1 MGKATHAPTISRAGG
16 WSRIVV
22 DPRHAEKLHARE
34 PGDLFGV
41 PSGGPVRE
49 GRAPH
54 AGHAR
59 RRGVGSR
66 RSTNEAA
73 EQRGAS
79 LGGGGGGKG
88 ANQGEHRPEP
98 HAPGTARA
106 RRVPG
111 FGRCAPCFDLTPSSE
126 VRAVCGNAARTD
138 PRGGRSAMAV
148 PTATISSH
156 LAPFVTA

>member
-1 MGKATHAPTISRAGG
+1 RV
-16 WSRIVV
+16 VV

-41 PSGGPVRE
+41 PRWGPVRE
-49 GRAPH
+49 GPEPH
-54 AGHAR
+54 AGRVR

-66 RSTNEAA
+66 RSTDEAA
-73 EQRGAS
+73 EQGGAS

-98 HAPGTARA
+98 HAPGTERV

-111 FGRCAPCFDLTPSSE
+111 FGGWAPGFDLTPSSE

-148 PTATISSH
+148 PTATLFPLS
-156 LAPFVTA
+156 A